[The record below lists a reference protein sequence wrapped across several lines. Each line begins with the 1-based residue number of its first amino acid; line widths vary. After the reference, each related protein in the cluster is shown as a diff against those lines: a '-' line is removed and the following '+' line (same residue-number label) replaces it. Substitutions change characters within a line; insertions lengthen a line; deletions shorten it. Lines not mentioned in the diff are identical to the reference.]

1 MGLKTWLA
9 KQAKERK
16 ERMDV
21 KRAQDKAYQEQMQLS
36 HAKQAEKERAAKE
49 ERERLR
55 FDLEKLLD
63 KYDMGDLN
71 NFCSK
76 YLGEAPVDREILKDG
91 TERELKPNRHTF
103 VNFILEYYDK
113 GLLRAEQIK
122 DFSLKHKIVSP
133 SFFAIETES
142 EVGNENEL
150 NDILDVIDE
159 KFQPEIILDEKEL
172 QSQLAVFLKAMY
184 PDKKIKREERTKG
197 GDWIDLLIDNNYVL
211 ELKVPSSKTNLRSLS
226 AQIEEYMEEFPLL
239 AVIIA
244 DKSEIM
250 TDEDDEE
257 MYDPKFDKNLTK
269 KIKEYADRYK
279 VKYGIRTLIFPVKKR
294 SKK

>member
-1 MGLKTWLA
+1 MGLFNSLRGKGARWLEKKA
-9 KQAKERK
+9 YGEQTPEDAEQAKK
-16 ERMDV
+16 DMV
-21 KRAQDKAYQEQMQLS
+21 
-36 HAKQAEKERAAKE
+36 AKE

-63 KYDMGDLN
+63 KYDMSDLN

-76 YLGEAPVDREILKDG
+76 YLGEAPTSREILQDG

-122 DFSLKHKIVSP
+122 DFSLKHRIVTP
-133 SFFAIETES
+133 SFFANETES
-142 EVGNENEL
+142 KVGNKNEL

-159 KFQPEIILDEKEL
+159 KFKPEAIIDEKEL
-172 QSQLAVFLKAMY
+172 QGQLAVFLKAVY
-184 PDKKIKREERTKG
+184 PDKKIEREVTTKG
-197 GDWIDLLIDNNYVL
+197 GDKIDILIDDNYVL
-211 ELKVPSSKTNLRSLS
+211 ELKVPSGKDSLRSLS

-239 AVIIA
+239 AVVIA
-244 DKSEIM
+244 DKS
-250 TDEDDEE
+250 DLVSDQDDSEF
-257 MYDPKFDKNLTK
+257 YDPDLEKGLTK
-269 KIKEYADRYK
+269 KIIEYADKYK
-279 VKYGIRTLIFPVKKR
+279 VKYGIKTLIFSVKKR